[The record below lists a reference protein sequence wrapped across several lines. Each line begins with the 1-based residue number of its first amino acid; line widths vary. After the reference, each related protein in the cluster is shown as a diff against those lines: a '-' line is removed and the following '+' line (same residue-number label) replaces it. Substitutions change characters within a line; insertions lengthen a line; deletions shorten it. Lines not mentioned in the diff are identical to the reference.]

1 MRLKSL
7 IRSAG
12 HPAISLPAGLSSGGM
27 PLSVQLVARRHEEA
41 TLFRVAAAFE
51 RMVGRLTPSEAA

>member
-1 MRLKSL
+1 
-7 IRSAG
+7 
-12 HPAISLPAGLSSGGM
+12 M

-51 RMVGRLTPSEAA
+51 RMVGRFTPSEAA